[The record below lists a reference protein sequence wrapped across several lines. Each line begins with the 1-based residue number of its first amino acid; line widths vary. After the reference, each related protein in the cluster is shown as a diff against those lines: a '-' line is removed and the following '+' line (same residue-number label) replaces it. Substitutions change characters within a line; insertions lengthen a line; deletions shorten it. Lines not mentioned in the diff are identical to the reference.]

1 MSHKG
6 DARRIKRL
14 ELPEVLEGD
23 DMSQFIRAKRLARVW
38 DCDVKTIKRLVAKGD
53 LPGYMRGPTLVIRR
67 TDAEIYIEKRRV
79 EPTPKRVPP
88 KRVEPKAPAEQGHA
102 AGAA

>member
-6 DARRIKRL
+6 DARRIKAL

-38 DCDVKTIKRLVAKGD
+38 DCDVRTIKRLVQKGD

-67 TDAEIYIEKRRV
+67 TDAEIYIEKSRV
-79 EPTPKRVPP
+79 QPKRI
-88 KRVEPKAPAEQGHA
+88 EPVKKVEQGKAGSA